1 MISKKKGSRN
11 RKLYAGGKLKYSIFN
26 NDLLEKVEEFFQ
38 DNDEYPFNSKK
49 PNTKLFREFIW
60 KKKSDYL
67 TEETKGKIFIYFLQK
82 NMADKTFVIFEDSD
96 YTSEEKIYVLFKTGN
111 ETIILSLILKDKQW
125 YLENTIK
132 KSDKYTDKHKKWTF
146 NIKYKNKFLKNNVKK
161 YLNDDNKKIF
171 SSLEDKIDSNNSNS
185 NSNSNNHESNAP
197 EENAKKTKKTKR
209 KTKRKT
215 KKLRNKDFLVK
226 KQCLI
231 KLVCNRKENLYGIIK
246 SIFEK
251 SGYKLIKKQDL
262 IHFFKTVLDKKDF
275 DEIELK

>member
-226 KQCLI
+226 KQYLI